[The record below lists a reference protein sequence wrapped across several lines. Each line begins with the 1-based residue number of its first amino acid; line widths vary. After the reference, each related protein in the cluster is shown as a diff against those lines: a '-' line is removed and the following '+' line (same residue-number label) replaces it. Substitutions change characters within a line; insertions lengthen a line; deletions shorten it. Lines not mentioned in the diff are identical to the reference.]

1 MNLGYHII
9 GTREFTVPFPQ
20 ASPSGVGKVSTK
32 NFSGTKIKKSELGMS
47 KLSNFRYF
55 TNSRIHEDEI
65 SNVKLLKSR
74 FLKSQSNY
82 FVLNLGVVSAGV
94 ALGPPRFKTK
104 KS

>member
-1 MNLGYHII
+1 MNVGYHNI
-9 GTREFTVPFPQ
+9 GSIDCEDPSPE
-20 ASPSGVGKVSTK
+20 ASPGSVGKVSTK
-32 NFSGTKIKKSELGMS
+32 NFSNRSIKKSRLGMS

-82 FVLNLGVVSAGV
+82 FVLNRGVVSAGV
-94 ALGPPRFKTK
+94 ALGPP
-104 KS
+104 